1 MGIFTRVRDIVN
13 SNINAALDKAEN
25 PEKLLKQMI
34 REMEDTIVDIK
45 GACAQAMTG
54 SKKASRELGELE
66 RLVAHWEARAE
77 LAVERGRDNLAREA
91 LIAKQRFQNDV
102 KELKISVE
110 HLDGLIEQYK
120 GDIVL
125 VENKLKGAREK
136 ERVLVHR
143 HTRAVQQKKS
153 QLEIRKLDTSHVML
167 RFEEFE
173 ERLDRA
179 ESECELVNFG
189 RPKPY
194 TLEEEF
200 KSMERDES
208 IDDELK
214 ALKKKV
220 GSAKCDSTDVALA

>member
-1 MGIFTRVRDIVN
+1 
-13 SNINAALDKAEN
+13 
-25 PEKLLKQMI
+25 
-34 REMEDTIVDIK
+34 
-45 GACAQAMTG
+45 MTK
-54 SKKASRELGELE
+54 SKKASRELGELD
-66 RLVAHWEARAE
+66 RLVAHWEVRAE
-77 LAVERGRDNLAREA
+77 MAVYRGRDNLARGA

-102 KELKISVE
+102 QELKISVE
-110 HLDGLIEQYK
+110 NLDELIEQYK

-136 ERVLVHR
+136 ERILLHR

-153 QLEIRKLDTSHVML
+153 QIEIRKLNTSQVMV
-167 RFEEFE
+167 RFE

-179 ESECELVNFG
+179 ESKCELVNFG

-214 ALKKKV
+214 ALKKNV
-220 GSAKCDSTDVALA
+220 GASKSDSSDVALP